1 MKKFISTF
9 LIASLLVLFS
19 SVVAFAEV
27 SPETYEQSPEY
38 FTQENLEKIKEH
50 NEKVEGYITSKNML
64 RAGSSKK
71 LSVPVY
77 TQQTN
82 YTCGPA
88 CARMVLKYLG
98 YTYSESELATAS
110 DTTDDSGAIVWKLRQ
125 AINDRISSGDGY
137 IEKYI
142 GSSGFSDNLIYSI
155 DNDRPVIC
163 HTMAYELD
171 YYNNNTAFH
180 GHYIV
185 ANGYRYGMSGSTS
198 DSTAYIIDPNYDSR
212 YNGEF
217 TCDWGNVNEAIAA
230 NAGYIIMSE

>member
-1 MKKFISTF
+1 M
-9 LIASLLVLFS
+9 VERYVS
-19 SVVAFAEV
+19 SK
-27 SPETYEQSPEY
+27 TR
-38 FTQENLEKIKEH
+38 
-50 NEKVEGYITSKNML
+50 M

-71 LSVPVY
+71 LSVPIY

-98 YTYSESELATAS
+98 YTYSESELSKASGATS
-110 DTTDDSGAIVWKLRQ
+110 SNGAIVWRLRQ
-125 AINDRISSGDGY
+125 TINDRISSGNGY
-137 IEKYI
+137 VEKYI

-155 DNDRPVIC
+155 DNNRPVIC
-163 HTMAYELD
+163 HTMAHVLD
-171 YYNNNTAFH
+171 YYNNNTAFR
-180 GHYIV
+180 GHYVV
-185 ANGYRYGMSGSTS
+185 ASGYRYGMSGSTS